1 LRRYIGKVEVE
12 ELKEEMKGRREL
24 FRKKRMKESVDLS
37 SVRLALLV
45 DPCLLVIQTSA
56 EKRGET

>member
-24 FRKKRMKESVDLS
+24 FQKKRMKVSVDLS